1 MDLISVIVPVYRVEK
16 YLERCVQSILNQTY
30 KNIEI
35 ILVDDG
41 SPDNCPEICDRLAGL
56 HSSIR
61 VIHKVN
67 GGLSSARNA
76 GIEVCKG
83 AYVSFVYSDDFIDSE
98 FIERLHTLIDKHK
111 ADLVMAQYEEVAS
124 NTTLPEIRKKTETV
138 YVGKEIEK
146 AFLQLKI
153 DSVCVGLYSKEV
165 INKHRFIEGKTSE
178 DIPFNFEVF
187 RNINRFVFVPER
199 RYYYFF
205 NPESISNG
213 VLDKNMLNYLD
224 FRRQI
229 LEYYDG
235 KDAELEKIA
244 KALYARAAFGLQTR
258 MVVYG
263 ISEKLNENDCR
274 KEFTKIF
281 KTYKKEFYSE
291 KSIQLS
297 RKIVSIFVFGFY
309 NLIKI
314 VGKIRR

>member
-1 MDLISVIVPVYRVEK
+1 MDLVSVIVPVYRVER

-30 KNIEI
+30 KDIEI

-56 HSSIR
+56 HSNIR
-61 VIHKVN
+61 VIHKMN

-76 GIEVCKG
+76 GMEVCHGK
-83 AYVSFVYSDDFIDSE
+83 YVSFVDSDDFIDSE
-98 FIERLHTLIDKHK
+98 FIERLHNLMDKYK
-111 ADLVMAQYEEVAS
+111 ADLVMAKYEEVTS
-124 NTTLPEIRKKTETV
+124 NTRFPKIHKKTETV
-138 YVGKEIEK
+138 YVGREVEK

-187 RNINRFVFVPER
+187 RDIDRFVFVPES
-199 RYYYFF
+199 RYYYVF

-213 VLDKNMLNYLD
+213 VLDENMLNYLD
-224 FRRQI
+224 FRKQI
-229 LEYYDG
+229 VEYYSG
-235 KDAELEKIA
+235 KDVELEKIA
-244 KALYARAAFGLQTR
+244 RALYARAAFGLQTR

-263 ISEKLNENDCR
+263 ISNRLNENDCR
-274 KEFTKIF
+274 KKFTKIF
-281 KTYKKEFYSE
+281 KKYKREFYSE

-297 RKIVSIFVFGFY
+297 RKIVSIFVFDFY
-309 NLIKI
+309 YLMKV
-314 VGKIRR
+314 VGKMRK